1 MGVMLKHS
9 NKLLVMSDYKFPILA
24 KPSGVTL
31 EQHKLNVMSEGM
43 LLLDQMPFVVEKYE
57 QRVCKSLSI
66 RLKLVC
72 QYHDDGKQDARW
84 QTACQ
89 KDYDNFLEWQCT
101 HKGTFKDYAKEC
113 RNDVG
118 KNIRNANV
126 RHELQSLLFYMK
138 GKKLTVLQ
146 ATAIAAHHG
155 KLGFSFEQ
163 RWIDE
168 GLSDVWKN
176 FQRESNNKSDT
187 LSFEQLA
194 AIQYEF
200 AGPRGLLQLADHRA
214 SAKEDGD
221 FVPDFTSFS
230 YIFPYHEKNSVQ
242 KMVEGHWQDDLLLVR
257 APTGAGKTDAAL
269 LWASK
274 QIENK
279 KADRL
284 VIAMPTRFTSNALSI
299 NVTKSLSDT
308 GLYHSSAW
316 FNKFQ
321 QKIENGE
328 IEKQKAEKI
337 HEFARLLETPVTVCT
352 IDHLLMSLTL
362 TREDQQLITFN
373 LANSCLVIDEADF
386 YDEFTQSNI
395 LVLLE
400 ILRYWKVPVLLMSA
414 SLPESVLPEYKKIG
428 YAVKKILE
436 DKSDNQR
443 DRFVIKEI
451 RNYEMLGDIADLL
464 SLMIN
469 KRSGIIYANT
479 VDKAVLYYKWFEEY
493 NRSNTKKID
502 VILYHS
508 RFTEPDKYKK
518 ENKIIEMLGH
528 NAWDNNTANGI
539 AIMTQI
545 GEISINI
552 SADIMIS
559 EICPIDRLT
568 QRAGRMCRFDK
579 TKIGELY
586 VLIPQ
591 KEGNLYPA
599 PYGTFDLHTKTW
611 SSCEPLN
618 KTMKIL
624 KVNQYNADTLVDM
637 LNKVYES
644 ERIYSPR
651 STENA
656 NSLRDYFKTNWLIN
670 PMQKSAE
677 DADCVNF
684 WKSRNIVAQG
694 TVFVQKP
701 STTYFNNYIDFQSWK
716 IFNSVELPV
725 YLIEKGKKQHKIDL
739 RKIKVSDDEINLYVI
754 SEGFYTEEFGA
765 VFYDDT
771 NSTENRML

>member
-1 MGVMLKHS
+1 MP
-9 NKLLVMSDYKFPILA
+9 DYKFPILA

-43 LLLDQMPFVVEKYE
+43 LLLEQMPFVVEKYE
-57 QRVCKSLSI
+57 QHIGKSLSR
-66 RLKLVC
+66 RLNLVC
-72 QYHDDGKQDARW
+72 QCHDDGKQDVRW

-89 KDYDNFLEWQCT
+89 KDYDNFLEWQNI

-113 RNDVG
+113 SNDVG

-126 RHELQSLLFYMK
+126 RHELQSLLLYMK
-138 GKKLTVLQ
+138 KKKPTILQ

-155 KLGFSFEQ
+155 KLGFSFQQ
-163 RWIDE
+163 RWVNE
-168 GLSDVWKN
+168 GLNDVWMC

-187 LSFEQLA
+187 LSLEQLA
-194 AIQYEF
+194 EIQYEF

-242 KMVEGHWQDDLLLVR
+242 KLVEEHWKDDLLLVR

-279 KADRL
+279 RADRL
-284 VIAMPTRFTSNALSI
+284 VIAMPTRFTSNSLAI
-299 NVTKSLSDT
+299 NVTESLSDT

-316 FNKFQ
+316 LNKFQ
-321 QKIENGE
+321 SKIENGE

-386 YDEFTQSNI
+386 YDEFTQANI

-400 ILRYWKVPVLLMSA
+400 ILKYWQVPVLLMSA
-414 SLPESVLPEYKKIG
+414 SLPESVLLDYQKIG
-428 YAVKKILE
+428 YDIKKIFE
-436 DKSDNQR
+436 DESDNKR
-443 DRFVIKEI
+443 NRFDIKEI
-451 RNYEMLGDIADLL
+451 RNYEKPNDIVDLL
-464 SLMIN
+464 SLVIDRGN
-469 KRSGIIYANT
+469 GIIYANT
-479 VDKAVLYYKWFEEY
+479 VDKAVEYYRWFEEY
-493 NRSNTKKID
+493 NRNNTKKID

-508 RFTEPDKYKK
+508 RFTEPDKVKK
-518 ENKIIEMLGH
+518 ENKIIDMLGRK
-528 NAWDNNTANGI
+528 AWENNTSKGI

-545 GEISINI
+545 GEMSINI

-579 TKIGELY
+579 TKTGELY

-591 KEGNLYPA
+591 KEGYLYPA
-599 PYGTFDLHTKTW
+599 PYGTFDLKTKTW
-611 SSCEPLN
+611 SSCEPLCN
-618 KTMKIL
+618 TLQLLETKC
-624 KVNQYNADTLVDM
+624 YNAETLVCM
-637 LNKVYES
+637 LNHVYKFK
-644 ERIYSPR
+644 RCYSPK
-651 STENA
+651 SIENA
-656 NSLRDYFKTNWLIN
+656 NILKDYFKVNWLIN
-670 PMQKSAE
+670 PSQKSVE
-677 DADCVNF
+677 DAVYVNF
-684 WKSRNIVAQG
+684 WKSRDIIAQD
-694 TVFVQKP
+694 TVCVKMP
-701 STTYFNNYIDFQSWK
+701 SIRYFTNYIDFQSWK

-725 YLIEKGKKQHKIDL
+725 YLIEKGKQQHKIDII
-739 RKIKVSDDEINLYVI
+739 KIKVKDEEIIMYVI
-754 SEGFYTEEFGA
+754 REGFYTDELG
-765 VFYDDT
+765 VFFYENL
-771 NSTENRML
+771 NSVENRIL